1 LELFLHAG
9 VRRGW
14 EPRSSTPMPRRAN
27 LFIRRPDL
35 RSSVIGVSDGIP
47 RIDRDNQSNKED
59 V

>member
-1 LELFLHAG
+1 MGAAQLDSDA
-9 VRRGW
+9 
-14 EPRSSTPMPRRAN
+14 PSSQL